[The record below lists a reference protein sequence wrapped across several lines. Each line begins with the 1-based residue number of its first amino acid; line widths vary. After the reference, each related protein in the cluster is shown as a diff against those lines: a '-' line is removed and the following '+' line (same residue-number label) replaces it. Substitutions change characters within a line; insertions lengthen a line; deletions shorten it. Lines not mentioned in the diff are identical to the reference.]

1 MISIRRKL
9 LRSILLVI
17 FTVTVLLALI
27 TYFTVREE
35 MDEFYDENLK
45 QVAYTILAT
54 GPTGK
59 VALTSNLE
67 SHKLR
72 GEEKYLRQVWI
83 NGALAYSSH
92 PHIEFPLQDHDGK
105 GRAQFRD
112 SRWRFY
118 RQSNGDTI
126 VQLAQDLKE
135 RHSVVVEIYGFLL
148 IPIVIQ
154 FPILAGL
161 IWLMIGRGL
170 KPLADISSLIKNRN
184 PSFLEPL
191 PSEKVPFEI
200 SALVHALNDLLFR
213 LRAALEA
220 QRRFTADAAHE
231 LRTPLTAVRL
241 QLDILKRAH
250 DEDERAT
257 ALQTLE
263 KGVLRSAR
271 LAHQLLELAR
281 QEPENAEIPFA
292 RLNLAHVV
300 EEAIEQALPIAQV
313 KNITIDSEVAGG
325 LFLSGN
331 AHKLAVMTANLINNA
346 VTYTKD
352 NGHIEVKLYRDGTQI
367 VLDVADDGIGISEK
381 DRERIFD
388 RFYRVTGTGTIGSG
402 LGLSIVRNVVDLHK
416 ADIQISGGI
425 GGKGT
430 TFQVRFTS
438 AA

>member
-54 GPTGK
+54 GPTGH
-59 VALTSNLE
+59 VPLSPNLE
-67 SHKLR
+67 NHKLR

-83 NGALAYSSH
+83 NGELAYSSH
-92 PHIEFPLQDHDGK
+92 PSIEFPLQDHDGK
-105 GRAQFRD
+105 GRVQFRD

-126 VQLAQDLKE
+126 VQLSQDLKE

-200 SALVHALNDLLFR
+200 SALVHALNDLLSR

-241 QLDILKRAH
+241 QLDILKRAQ
-250 DEDERAT
+250 DEDERAA

-300 EEAIEQALPIAQV
+300 EEAIEQALPIAQA
-313 KNITIDSEVAGG
+313 KNITIDSEIAGG

-346 VTYTKD
+346 VTYTKE
-352 NGHIEVKLYRDGTQI
+352 NGHIEVKLYRDETQI
-367 VLDVADDGIGISEK
+367 VLDVADNGIGISEK

-416 ADIQISGGI
+416 ADIQISRGI

-430 TFQVRFTS
+430 AFQVRFPGM
-438 AA
+438 A